1 MNDLDGLVSNP
12 YSDEDEFEEEL
23 GDTGDEKAH
32 ARDTQDSKE
41 ASDDSELDKEPAE
54 EEEVGEAEEALGG
67 SLAGLLSLGT
77 DSTGDAG
84 NDPPESATETEEPN
98 LQLPEKKQ
106 TTFDMKELHEAKLF
120 LARYQVATK
129 DMSDV
134 EVIEKTRRIQGHK
147 KTAVQVLSRGR
158 VLDGLERL
166 LSYVPKGFVG
176 EFMTESDIGIARA
189 RSLGFEV
196 LHCEEASQDSP
207 TGKGDSLVR
216 FGDQILMI
224 IPEDQ
229 YIAMQVAKDE
239 RHVRNRGGRN
249 LGKLAKE
256 ETKEFLSPVSPM

>member
-12 YSDEDEFEEEL
+12 YSDEEEFEEEL
-23 GDTGDEKAH
+23 GDTGDEQAH

-41 ASDDSELDKEPAE
+41 ASKDSELDKESAE
-54 EEEVGEAEEALGG
+54 EEEVREVEEALRENKD
-67 SLAGLLSLGT
+67 GLLSLGT
-77 DSTGDAG
+77 DSSG
-84 NDPPESATETEEPN
+84 NDPPASATESEEPN

-106 TTFDMKELHEAKLF
+106 TTFDMEELREAKLF

-134 EVIEKTRRIQGHK
+134 EVIEKTRKIQEYK

-196 LHCEEASQDSP
+196 LRCEEASQDSP